1 MNEQTRLVDVPASQ
15 RFMKFDKIDWN
26 KAFFKTYYE
35 RRSFLHLLVN
45 FNRIWVLHISCFWFY
60 TAYNS
65 PTIYTLPGASAPN
78 NALRWS
84 AVALGGAVASLIMLA
99 ATLAEFSYVPTTWN
113 NTSHLLNRF
122 MFLLVIL
129 AATAGPT
136 IYIAFYD
143 QISNTALILSYV
155 QFAVSAF
162 VVLFFSIV
170 PSGRLFGDRVA
181 GKARKYLA
189 NQTFTA
195 SYPSLDSRARLASIG
210 LWILVFGCKLTES
223 YFFLTLS
230 FKNPIVVMVGM
241 RVQNCSDKIFGNAL
255 CQYQPAFALAIMFCM
270 DLCLFFLDTFLWY
283 VIWNTGEFLFF
294 RAGLCFSFHSLIFFL
309 LLLFISVFSVVRS
322 FAIGLSIW
330 TPWKGELCGFSDAV
344 EAEKCADPQIFSSD
358 CRSECMRRSWLRR
371 RWKSSIS
378 QRYSSRKCGT
388 RLLSQCIVNICCRSI
403 TFNDYCIIK
412 FLPSKMGNG
421 CCELR
426 CFSFLRT
433 IR

>member
-1 MNEQTRLVDVPASQ
+1 
-15 RFMKFDKIDWN
+15 MKFDKIDWN

-65 PTIYTLPGASAPN
+65 PTIYTLPGATAPN
-78 NALRWS
+78 DAIRWS

-113 NTSHLLNRF
+113 NTSHLINRF

-129 AATAGPT
+129 AGTAGPT
-136 IYIAFYD
+136 IYIAFFD
-143 QISNTALILSYV
+143 QTSKVATILGYV
-155 QFAVSAF
+155 QFAFSVC
-162 VVLFFSIV
+162 VVAFFSIV

-181 GKARKYLA
+181 GKSRKYLA

-195 SYPSLDSRARLASIG
+195 SYPKLETKARLASIA

-241 RVQNCSDKIFGNAL
+241 RVQVCSDKIFGNAL
-255 CQYQPAFALAIMFCM
+255 CRYQPAFALTIMFCM

-283 VIWNTGEFLFF
+283 VIWNTGESFSLSLFF
-294 RAGLCFSFHSLIFFL
+294 C
-309 LLLFISVFSVVRS
+309 
-322 FAIGLSIW
+322 
-330 TPWKGELCGFSDAV
+330 
-344 EAEKCADPQIFSSD
+344 
-358 CRSECMRRSWLRR
+358 
-371 RWKSSIS
+371 
-378 QRYSSRKCGT
+378 
-388 RLLSQCIVNICCRSI
+388 
-403 TFNDYCIIK
+403 
-412 FLPSKMGNG
+412 
-421 CCELR
+421 
-426 CFSFLRT
+426 
-433 IR
+433 